1 MRLQTVSTH
10 LALYVVLEIWT
21 WSCCLC
27 DKLCCG
33 SAAPEDVKAPLLSL
47 NPYTVP
53 IAHQLPKNLTCR
65 GSGPHDDIVTNTL
78 INLLI
83 VYYFCVYVKYVWVCI
98 QTSVCESMLRW
109 DGIYYLCVNAERMS
123 KPRLWWRLPALW
135 HTWARPETLQIYYA
149 SGFELTFGHRVSRN
163 LVLLPHFSWPLNS
176 VTWSYMSLDSQVKK
190 LGYRRHELQ

>member
-53 IAHQLPKNLTCR
+53 IARQLPKNLTCR

-83 VYYFCVYVKYVWVCI
+83 VYYFCVYVSVYTNICVWEYVAVGWNILSMCKCRAHV
-98 QTSVCESMLRW
+98 QTEAMVKAACAVTHVSTARNTSDLLCFWFWINVWSLSVQ
-109 DGIYYLCVNAERMS
+109 
-123 KPRLWWRLPALW
+123 KPCTVA
-135 HTWARPETLQIYYA
+135 TFFMTLK
-149 SGFELTFGHRVSRN
+149 F
-163 LVLLPHFSWPLNS
+163 
-176 VTWSYMSLDSQVKK
+176 SYMIL
-190 LGYRRHELQ
+190 HESWLTG